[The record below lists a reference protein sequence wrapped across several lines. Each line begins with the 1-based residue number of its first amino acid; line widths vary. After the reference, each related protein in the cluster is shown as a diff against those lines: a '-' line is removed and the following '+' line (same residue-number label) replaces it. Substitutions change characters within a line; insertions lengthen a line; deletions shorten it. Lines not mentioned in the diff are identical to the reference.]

1 MRLVSVWLIALLNY
15 YSLASLGF
23 ILSSEYYS
31 EGERV
36 ILIIIVIK
44 ICGTFCYNTLS
55 VCMELYPTPLQVAMK
70 TEVGT
75 KFVSPVSDLI
85 SFMHRSRIQA
95 SEVSLK

>member
-1 MRLVSVWLIALLNY
+1 MRLI
-15 YSLASLGF
+15 
-23 ILSSEYYS
+23 ET
-31 EGERV
+31 V
-36 ILIIIVIK
+36 IL
-44 ICGTFCYNTLS
+44 FTLS

-85 SFMHRSRIQA
+85 SYVHRSRMQG